1 MRTNHRELRCR
12 KRKQDKVRKKSLQ
25 YNFSE
30 KHKGYIRSCVTCTY
44 NMAEGAVRAGKT
56 VDNVYAFAHEL
67 KTHPDKLHLATGSTG
82 ANAKL
87 NIGDC
92 NGMGLEGIF
101 RGQCKWGKYKG
112 NECLIIN
119 GPDTNYKEKVV
130 IFAGAALA
138 SSFKKIR
145 GNSYG
150 MWIATEVNLHHDNTI
165 KEAFNRTL
173 ASHKRKFFWDL
184 NPDHPKAKIYTDYI
198 DNYVEKDKKGIL
210 KGGVNYVKFTIF
222 DNVNISDENREAFLS
237 QYEEGS
243 IWYNRDILGMRC
255 IAEGLIYNKLA
266 SEFSLPTEKKK
277 EHSLTKEEAQN
288 KRFMKIICSI
298 DFGGT
303 GSGHALVAV
312 GITEGYKEVVAL
324 KSRRYLE
331 GEIDPDTGK
340 QIKDIDPDD
349 LGKLFVSFVE
359 DVRNTYGFVTA
370 TYGDNAESVLIRG
383 LKKAMNSAGYGNI
396 APQNAKKEVIN
407 DRIFTLVTLSV
418 EGRFFYVEEECQ
430 SLMGAISTA
439 IWDPKQLTEN
449 VRLDDGT
456 SDIDSMDAFEYCY
469 ERDIKRLIRKTVNKS

>member
-1 MRTNHRELRCR
+1 MRKKQRVLRCQKSKVEQ
-12 KRKQDKVRKKSLQ
+12 KRKKTLNF
-25 YNFSE
+25 NFSQ
-30 KHKGYIRSCVTCTY
+30 KHISYIRNCQHNVY

-119 GPDTNYKEKVV
+119 GPDTGFKEKVV

-173 ASHKRKFFWDL
+173 ASHRRKFFWDL

-198 DNYVEKDKKGIL
+198 DKYVKMHKTGEL
-210 KGGVNYVKFTIF
+210 LGGVNYQKFTIF
-222 DNVNISDENREAFLS
+222 DNINISKESRDAFIS
-237 QYEEGS
+237 QYEKGS
-243 IWYNRDILGMRC
+243 IWYNRDIIGMRC
-255 IAEGLIYNKLA
+255 IAEGLIYSKLA
-266 SEFSLPTEKKK
+266 SEFSLPEEQKKP
-277 EHSLTKEEAQN
+277 HSLTVEEARQ
-288 KRFMKIICSI
+288 KKFMKIIVAV
-298 DFGGT
+298 DFGGN
-303 GSGHALVAV
+303 GSGHAFVAAGV
-312 GITEGYKEVVAL
+312 THGYKEVIAL
-324 KSRRYLE
+324 KSRRYKE

-340 QIKDIDPDD
+340 EIKDVDPDM
-349 LGKLFVSFVE
+349 LGKLFVKFVE
-359 DVRNTYGFVTA
+359 DVYYTYGFVSA
-370 TYGDNAESVLIRG
+370 TYADSAESVLIRG
-383 LKKAMNSAGYGNI
+383 LKKAMNQAGFGNI
-396 APQNAKKEVIN
+396 APTNALKTIIN
-407 DRIFTLVTLSV
+407 DRIFTLVALSV
-418 EGRFFYVEEECQ
+418 AGRFFYVEKECL
-430 SLMGAISTA
+430 SLMDAISTA
-439 IWDPKQLTEN
+439 VWDPKVLTEN

-456 SDIDSMDAFEYCY
+456 TDIDSLDAFEYCF
-469 ERDIKRLIRKTVNKS
+469 ERFINKLIVKRGGDA